1 MISATSPV
9 GRIVNADDIA
19 RAVLFCMENTFL
31 TGQTS
36 RVDGGQQPA

>member
-1 MISATSPV
+1 MISPTNRV
-9 GRIVNADDIA
+9 GRIGNADDIA
-19 RAVLFCMENTFL
+19 RAVVFCMENTFL